1 LWRDSGIAWHNHQG
15 QRYRPSPARY
25 HGEIPVLPGQLL
37 GARYHGEIPV
47 LPGQL
52 LGARYYGEIP
62 VLPAGVLGMVD
73 VERFRYNLEFH

>member
-1 LWRDSGIAWHNHQG
+1 MWRDSGIAWHNHQG
-15 QRYRPSPARY
+15 QRYRPSP
-25 HGEIPVLPGQLL
+25 
-37 GARYHGEIPV
+37 ARYHGEIPV